1 MIDTNCA
8 WCGKALSTV
17 AGGQSFCSHQCQS
30 NYEHWCGARTI
41 LRSEAVQRWRNV
53 SSESL
58 AVGGEVGWGMLR
70 GNRPLPA
77 AVAAPERPEPSC
89 TVRR

>member
-1 MIDTNCA
+1 MIDINCA

-17 AGGQSFCSHQCQS
+17 AGGHSFCSHQCQS
-30 NYEHWCGARTI
+30 NYEQWSGARTI

-53 SSESL
+53 MTDSPPAGSEAS
-58 AVGGEVGWGMLR
+58 WGILR
-70 GNRPLPA
+70 RNRPLPSVVPA
-77 AVAAPERPEPSC
+77 AETTESNC